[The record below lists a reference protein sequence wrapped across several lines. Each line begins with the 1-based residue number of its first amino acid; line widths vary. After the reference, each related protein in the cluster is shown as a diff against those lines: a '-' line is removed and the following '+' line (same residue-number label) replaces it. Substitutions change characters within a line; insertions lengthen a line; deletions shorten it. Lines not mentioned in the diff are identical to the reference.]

1 MKHSS
6 TRYRIPYLSGILA
19 LLLAVL
25 TLVSLSADAAQLAS
39 AAKKDK
45 KKDKKTVTVATDTLP
60 HNDRRRYDYFFLEA
74 VRQQAAGHYDAA
86 FELFCHC
93 LSIDPAAA
101 ETHYALAAYYSE
113 MNRDSTALLS
123 LERAASL
130 SPGNDT
136 YQERVAQYY
145 IGTKNYDKA
154 IAAYENLYAHHRD
167 RSDVLSIL
175 CQLYRAKKD
184 YTQWLSTL
192 DRMEQIDGAND
203 ELSITRMSVYEMMGE
218 TDKACDALRRLVDIH
233 PNEPSYKVMLGN
245 WLVQHERGSEAYPY
259 FSDALAD
266 DPNNE
271 FAQNSLYDYYRSTG
285 QDSAAVALRDRI
297 LFSPKAES
305 KTKLSLLQQII
316 QESEKA
322 GGDSTQVLAL
332 FDSLMVSPV
341 RSSDMAILRAA
352 YMQLKKMPEDT
363 VKQAFYDVL
372 TISPDNAEARIE
384 LIMMLWDKHE
394 WDEIITICQS
404 GVQYTPEDMRFYY
417 FLGLSYYNKDD
428 HDRALDALQRGV
440 GEINESS
447 NHDIVSDFYSIMG
460 DILYRKGQTD
470 AAYEAYDNCLKW
482 KADNVMCLNNYAYF
496 LSEHHRELEKA
507 EQMSQKA
514 VKAEPGNATYL
525 DTYAWIL
532 FLRGNNAYALKYI
545 DQAMEADTD
554 SVPSAVILEHGG
566 DIHAVCGDT
575 DKAVELWQRA
585 LDAGGENKAMLN
597 KKIRQRKYIENK
609 K

>member
-1 MKHSS
+1 MGMKYISI
-6 TRYRIPYLSGILA
+6 RPLLA
-19 LLLAVL
+19 VAVVLLLLAAL
-25 TLVSLSADAAQLAS
+25 PATGMRAPRAKKT
-39 AAKKDK
+39 AAKS
-45 KKDKKTVTVATDTLP
+45 VAVRTDTLP
-60 HNDRRRYDYFFLEA
+60 RNDRRRYDYFYLEA
-74 VRQQAAGHYDAA
+74 VRQQEAGHYDAA
-86 FELFCHC
+86 FELFSHC
-93 LSIDPAAA
+93 LSIDPSAA
-101 ETHYALAAYYSE
+101 ETYYALAAYYSE
-113 MNRDSTALLS
+113 MDRDSTALLS

-154 IAAYENLYAHHRD
+154 IDAYENLYAHHRD

-184 YTQWLSTL
+184 YTRWLSTL
-192 DRMEQIDGAND
+192 DRMEQVDGAND
-203 ELSITRMSVYEMMGE
+203 ELAITRMSVYESMGE
-218 TDKACDALRRLVDIH
+218 KEKACEALRRLVDIH
-233 PNEPSYKVMLGN
+233 PNEPAYKVMLGN
-245 WLVQHERGSEAYPY
+245 WLVQHDRSSEAYTY

-297 LFSPKAES
+297 LFSPKAEA
-305 KTKLSLLQQII
+305 KTRLSLLQQII
-316 QESEKA
+316 QENEKA

-332 FDSLMVSPV
+332 FDSLMVSPA
-341 RSSDMAILRAA
+341 RSSDVAILRAA
-352 YMQLKKMPEDT
+352 YMQLKKMPDDA

-372 TISPDNAEARIE
+372 DISPDNAEARIE
-384 LIMMLWDKHE
+384 LIMMLWDEHA
-394 WDEIITICQS
+394 WDDIIAICES
-404 GVQYTPEDMRFYY
+404 AVQYTPEDMRFYY

-428 HDRALDALQRGV
+428 NDRALDALQRGV
-440 GEINESS
+440 GEINASS
-447 NHDIVSDFYSIMG
+447 NHDIVSDFYAIMG
-460 DILYRKGQTD
+460 DILYRKGQI
-470 AAYEAYDNCLKW
+470 AASFEAYDNCLKW
-482 KADNVMCLNNYAYF
+482 KEDNVMCLNNYAYF
-496 LSEHHRELEKA
+496 LSEYRRDLDKA

-545 DQAMEADTD
+545 DQAIEADTD

-575 DKAVELWQRA
+575 DRAVELWKLA
-585 LDAGGENKAMLN
+585 LDAGSDNKALIN